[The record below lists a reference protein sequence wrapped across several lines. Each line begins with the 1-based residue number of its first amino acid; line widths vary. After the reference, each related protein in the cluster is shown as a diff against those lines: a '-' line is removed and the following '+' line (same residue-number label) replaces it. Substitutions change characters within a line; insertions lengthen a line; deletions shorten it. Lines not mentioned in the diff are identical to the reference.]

1 MRQLALSYALILAM
15 AGVVSACDQTRVAT
29 PASYEAVE
37 YVSANSELIGDGLV
51 KVSASVKNAQSDK
64 FASDFAACVAA
75 RYALLRG
82 FGFARLVTD
91 TVTRSDDIRTATS
104 VFSISARLPAGVR
117 KLDAEVVAVNC
128 AENGIPMV

>member
-1 MRQLALSYALILAM
+1 MRQMTMLYTLVLAM
-15 AGVVSACDQTRVAT
+15 TGVVSACERTGATALSTRGVN
-29 PASYEAVE
+29 
-37 YVSANSELIGDGLV
+37 YVSAEAELIGDGLV
-51 KVSASVKNAQSDK
+51 KIFASVKNAESDH

-91 TVTRSDDIRTATS
+91 SVSLTQDIRTATS
-104 VFSISARLPAGVR
+104 VYSITARLPAGVR